1 VSAATAPGADN
12 QEDIMKNINAK
23 NKDLQTV
30 NREIRDNLNSQ
41 PVTVKNAAQLHGLA
55 AGINHGEV
63 IIQGNT
69 GDYLGVLNDGGMI
82 KVSQN
87 VGNYLG
93 DNMTTGTIV
102 VAGKCGF
109 GAGQYCYGGT
119 VVVQGNAGDF
129 TATMNKG
136 ATIIIAG
143 DVGDEVGTYMLKGD
157 LIVLGNAGKN
167 FANYLIH
174 GDVYIRGEWE
184 SLGNNTRVV
193 EMDERDA
200 EKLNSYFNT
209 YGIVADPHRFKKI
222 VAATKKPFY
231 K

>member
-1 VSAATAPGADN
+1 
-12 QEDIMKNINAK
+12 MKTINAI
-23 NKDLQTV
+23 NKDLKTV

-41 PVTVKNAAQLHGLA
+41 PVTVENAAQLHGLA

-63 IIQGNT
+63 IIQGDT
-69 GDYLGVLNDGGMI
+69 GDYLGVLNDGATI

-93 DNMTTGTIV
+93 DNMTTGIIV
-102 VAGKCGF
+102 VSGKCGF
-109 GAGQYCYGGT
+109 GAAQYCYGGT
-119 VVVQGNAGDF
+119 VVVHGNAGDF

-136 ATIIIAG
+136 AAIIIEG
-143 DVGDEVGTYMLKGD
+143 DVGDEVGTYMLDGD

-167 FANYLIH
+167 FANYLIR

-184 SLGNNTRVV
+184 SLGHNTRIV
-193 EMDERDA
+193 ELTERDIK
-200 EKLNSYFNT
+200 KLASYFNT
-209 YGIVADPHRFKKI
+209 YGIEADPQIFKKI
-222 VAATKKPFY
+222 VAASKKPFY

>member
-1 VSAATAPGADN
+1 
-12 QEDIMKNINAK
+12 MKNINAK

-41 PVTVKNAAQLHGLA
+41 PIMVENAAQLHGLA

-63 IIQGNT
+63 VFKGDT
-69 GDYLGVLNDGGMI
+69 GDYLGVLNHGATI
-82 KVSQN
+82 RVTNN
-87 VGNYLG
+87 VGSYLG
-93 DNMTTGTIV
+93 DNMTTGTIEV
-102 VAGKCGF
+102 EGNSGF
-109 GAGQYCYGGT
+109 GAGQYCYGGS
-119 VVVQGNAGDF
+119 VIIHGDAGDF

-136 ATIIIAG
+136 AVIIITG
-143 DVGDEVGTYMLKGD
+143 DVGNEAGTYMHKGD

-184 SLGNNTRVV
+184 TLGHNTRIV
-193 EMDERDA
+193 EMDERDV
-200 EKLNSYFNT
+200 EKLTSYFNT
-209 YGIVADPHRFKKI
+209 YGIEADPHGFKKI
-222 VAATKKPFY
+222 VAASKKPFY